1 MLAQK
6 QPLIQRVR
14 NSSLVERLCAENLT
28 GLNLTPKLRQHVYM
42 LGRGALYT
50 RRNSSA
56 SGCGVYRSENAGM
69 SSANAVRICMA
80 ESLRFLEE
88 GSSAPGQSGAK
99 VRPNGVADAQTVEI
113 PSPPKEL
120 NTGTHMKSRS
130 RVLVPVA
137 IEGS

>member
-1 MLAQK
+1 M
-6 QPLIQRVR
+6 
-14 NSSLVERLCAENLT
+14 
-28 GLNLTPKLRQHVYM
+28 HVSV

-88 GSSAPGQSGAK
+88 GSSAPSQSGAK
-99 VRPNGVADAQTVEI
+99 VRPRGVADAQTVEN

-120 NTGTHMKSRS
+120 STGTHLKSQS
-130 RVLVPVA
+130 RVLVPVE